1 MKLIQITDIHLTTP
15 GQTIGGK
22 DPNANFDRALTHALS
37 HHADAEAVI
46 ITGDLSD
53 WGDSADYLRLRDRL
67 SGLPVPVHLCIGNH
81 DDRAAFLAT
90 FPAHRDSAGFVQS
103 VVPLSVGHAV
113 LLDTWQ
119 EGTHAGSYC
128 PARCAWLDRTLQ
140 SLPGPVWIFLHH
152 NPVPMGIAPMDK
164 IMLLDADALG
174 EVLARHRARIGHIFH
189 GHCHLP
195 LSGSFRG
202 IPFSAPRGT
211 NHAGWPDFGNTRF
224 LAGCDLFESYAVIQ
238 VTPQRDVMIHMVE
251 YGYDGD
257 IRREGSP
264 DKQDWDRLTM
274 VR

>member
-22 DPNANFDRALTHALS
+22 DPNANFDRALDHALGL
-37 HHADAEAVI
+37 HPDTEAVV

-53 WGDSADYLRLRDRL
+53 WGDEGDYLRLKDRL
-67 SGLPVPVHLCIGNH
+67 ARTDAPVHLCIGNH
-81 DDRAAFLAT
+81 DDREAFLQV
-90 FPAHRDSAGFVQS
+90 FPEYRDDAGFAQS
-103 VVPLSVGHAV
+103 VVPLSEGHAL
-113 LLDTWQ
+113 LLDTW
-119 EGTHAGSYC
+119 EGGTHAGSYC
-128 PARCAWLDRTLQ
+128 EARAAWLDRTLAG
-140 SLPGPVWIFLHH
+140 LPGPVWIFLHH
-152 NPVPMGIAPMDK
+152 NPVPMGIGPMDR
-164 IMLLDADALG
+164 IMMLDAARLG
-174 EVLARHRARIGHIFH
+174 DVLEGHRAKIGHIFH

-195 LSGSFRG
+195 LAGSFRG

-211 NHAGWPDFGNTRF
+211 NHAGWPDFGEGRF

-238 VTPQRDVMIHMVE
+238 IRRGDVMVHMIE
-251 YGYDGD
+251 FGYDGE